1 MSGDY
6 DQQTCATP
14 QTDVKFKTSV
24 NEIGHIVL
32 INIRHDMDIEWLLSF
47 LKGQIFKNLGHIIFD
62 KSYKIELHYIP

>member
-47 LKGQIFKNLGHIIFD
+47 LKG
-62 KSYKIELHYIP
+62 